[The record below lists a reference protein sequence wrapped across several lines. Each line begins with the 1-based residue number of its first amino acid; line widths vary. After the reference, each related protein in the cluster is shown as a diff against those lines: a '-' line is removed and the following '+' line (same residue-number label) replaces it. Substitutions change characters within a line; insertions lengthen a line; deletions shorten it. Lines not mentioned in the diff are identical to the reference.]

1 LNSGSCELNNNN
13 QLYLCH
19 NNFDYNL
26 HNHLLNC
33 PNRHDHGDS
42 DGCMNYLS
50 NSSLNIS
57 ILISTNKMDKNKN
70 HFKKIK
76 FETCKSIFFL
86 FRTFLFALFCI
97 TDTKNSII
105 FLKLVICIK
114 FSNKRYTF
122 YIKFCLNDMNGTI
135 LVLSRKY
142 VF

>member
-57 ILISTNKMDKNKN
+57 ILISTNKMDKNKY

-76 FETCKSIFFL
+76 FETCKSMFF
-86 FRTFLFALFCI
+86 FIQNFSFCTFLYYRYKKL
-97 TDTKNSII
+97 DY
-105 FLKLVICIK
+105 FLKIGYMYKIFKQKVHFLHK
-114 FSNKRYTF
+114 
-122 YIKFCLNDMNGTI
+122 I
-135 LVLSRKY
+135 LPQ
-142 VF
+142 

>member
-1 LNSGSCELNNNN
+1 MNSGSCELNNNN

-57 ILISTNKMDKNKN
+57 ILISTNKMDKINIIL
-70 HFKKIK
+70 KKSNSK
-76 FETCKSIFFL
+76 LANPCLFL

-114 FSNKRYTF
+114 FSIKRYTF